1 MERRLSCSKFLE
13 NEKWIEVQ
21 LEFVEKNI
29 SAHNAVGSTSS
40 LFELINNR
48 GGYKQIVNKQ
58 AFS

>member
-1 MERRLSCSKFLE
+1 MGIINSTNNNCCSMERRLSCSKFLE

-40 LFELINNR
+40 
-48 GGYKQIVNKQ
+48 
-58 AFS
+58 

>member
-40 LFELINNR
+40 
-48 GGYKQIVNKQ
+48 
-58 AFS
+58 